1 MKANIDMQKK
11 SILLGLDVGNK
22 RASKEVLMGA
32 KIYNSAQFYKKMQ
45 VMQKSGGKASDA
57 AAQALKIIR
66 ELAERPDLSMILR
79 NKLTTRGDARIEKC
93 FKFDLGSGY
102 RLVYIK
108 KGGWFVFLFLGTH
121 DECDTWMNNNA
132 GLQPDI
138 NKAEVV
144 NSRKESLCAGKQ
156 ELHSEK
162 AIDWNEKDIPL
173 HHIVDQKTLEE
184 IFRGISGVTEE

>member
-1 MKANIDMQKK
+1 MKANLDMKKK

-108 KGGWFVFLFLGTH
+108 KRGWFVFLFLGTH

-138 NKAEVV
+138 NKAEVFV
-144 NSRKESLCAGKQ
+144 AREQSMCAGNQ
-156 ELHSEK
+156 DLDADEPL
-162 AIDWNEKDIPL
+162 DWNESDIPL
-173 HHIVDQKTLEE
+173 HQIIDQKTLKE
-184 IFRGISGVTEE
+184 IFRGISGFTEG